1 MIESGMWIFLVEAA
15 VAGGLF
21 IGLIWWVVK
30 GTAARDRKL
39 KEFDDK
45 ARTDAQTVATQ
56 ANKSNKTDN
65 S

>member
-15 VAGGLF
+15 VAGSLF

-30 GTAARDRKL
+30 GTGERDRKL

-45 ARTDAQTVATQ
+45 ARTDAQAVATL